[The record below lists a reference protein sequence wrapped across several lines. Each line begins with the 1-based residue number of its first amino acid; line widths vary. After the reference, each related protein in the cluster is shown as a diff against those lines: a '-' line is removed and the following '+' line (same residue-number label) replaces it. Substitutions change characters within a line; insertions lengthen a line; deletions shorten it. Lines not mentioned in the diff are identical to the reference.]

1 MSELKPCPKCNGDSF
16 TARVCGGVAAFG
28 CAEYV
33 YEVECS
39 CGLSFC
45 VDCSSET
52 KEEAEREGIE
62 AWNNRVERTCNPIA
76 KFNYD
81 DTPWPT
87 MVCSECGRRLHYDET
102 KDGIEYSP
110 YCVCG
115 AKVVE

>member
-1 MSELKPCPKCNGDSF
+1 MTELKPCPKCNGDSF

-62 AWNNRVERTCNPIA
+62 AWNTRAEQTCKNRGGH
-76 KFNYD
+76 
-81 DTPWPT
+81 
-87 MVCSECGRRLHYDET
+87 MGCSECGWYLNENARYYD
-102 KDGIEYSP
+102 G
-110 YCVCG
+110 CG
-115 AKVVE
+115 AKVVD